1 MTQSLQRTCWFVAE
15 YAGAADALWRGGS
28 DARPNTPRPWG
39 FSVRESVRKEVE
51 ERLWTFLGV

>member
-15 YAGAADALWRGGS
+15 YAGAADARWRGGS
-28 DARPNTPRPWG
+28 DVRPNTPRPWG